1 MLIMVITDQSRVQ
14 RYRVITLMMT
24 ILVSEAW
31 PRAPNRSLTW
41 DTWSPVSHVSCLSCH
56 PPRVRLLTL
65 VTRGQASWPSR
76 CDTWAS
82 DRCWANCCI
91 LLTTTKNF
99 LMKNLLDD
107 IYLTTCKIDESG
119 WMVGSWHKTRKND
132 SFILLLDSIFLPRSA
147 VQNSNWRENSIKMS
161 E

>member
-14 RYRVITLMMT
+14 RYTVITLMMT

-31 PRAPNRSLTW
+31 PRAPDHSLTQ
-41 DTWSPVSHVSCLSCH
+41 DTWSPESPHVSCH
-56 PPRVRLLTL
+56 PPPVRHLLPEVRPRDHHT
-65 VTRGQASWPSR
+65 VTHEPL
-76 CDTWAS
+76 T

-107 IYLTTCKIDESG
+107 IYLTACKINESG

-132 SFILLLDSIFLPRSA
+132 SFILLLDSIFLPGSA